1 MKIRQIMAL
10 TGATVV
16 CGNGREDH
24 EVQCAFAISA
34 VRIVCML
41 HRPVTRSTPLQSNV
55 RTSLI
60 KRVVVALYEAKVN
73 VVAHAWRGTVLAD
86 IEVDRISLLLQ
97 DEGPGIPD
105 IGQAMQEGFSTAS
118 AAVREM
124 GFGAGMGLPNMKKN
138 VDELTIESKVGEGT
152 VVRML
157 TYFSANKQPVGML
170 WAISRQSSRS

>member
-1 MKIRQIMAL
+1 MQFRFELEGGNFSKAGYASSQIKKVL
-10 TGATVV
+10 KQLSV
-16 CGNGREDH
+16 DP
-24 EVQCAFAISA
+24 
-34 VRIVCML
+34 RI
-41 HRPVTRSTPLQSNV
+41 
-55 RTSLI
+55 I
-60 KRVVVALYEAKVN
+60 KRVVVALYEAEVN
-73 VVAHAWRGTVLAD
+73 VVAHAWRGAVLAD

-157 TYFSANKQPVGML
+157 TYFSAND
-170 WAISRQSSRS
+170 R